1 MKKADIFLF
10 LGKCLSLDENP
21 GIAGQVRQEMTSLP
35 LKELLEVAISH
46 SLLPALYAIFERHQV
61 LPVLPEGITSLL
73 KQAYAFNT
81 EKNAGIMGQVRDLAQ
96 AFQMVG
102 IPVVFL
108 KGAGYL
114 LQGLYKD
121 SGERVMTDIDML
133 VRGEDEERVQAV
145 LLGMGYEVMA
155 GAAEGDYCAH
165 RHLPPF
171 HHPAK
176 EVPVEVHRSPL
187 HGDFA
192 SHLLPEEAF
201 SRCMKAGDTGASVLS
216 LQHQQLLHY
225 FHEMHHTRGKLGT
238 MGTLR
243 GMYDFYLLSRKRRP
257 LPEDVSHAG
266 SSRKY
271 LRYARCTGKVIS
283 PSPLQKAATDSSDG
297 RYLKRELFIMNHSW
311 MSRFYFKLAYRPV
324 YLAGLALR
332 SLFQPASRRLM
343 VKKWNK
349 FLSKRPLSG

>member
-10 LGKCLSLDENP
+10 LGKCLSMDENP
-21 GIAGQVRQEMTSLP
+21 GIAGQFRQEMASVP
-35 LKELLEVAISH
+35 IKELLEVAISH
-46 SLLPALYAIFERHQV
+46 SLLPALYAIFVRHQV
-61 LPVLPEGITSLL
+61 LPAWPEGVTLL
-73 KQAYAFNT
+73 LRQAHARNV
-81 EKNAGIMGQVRDLAQ
+81 EKNAGIMEQVKDLTQ

-155 GAAEGDYCAH
+155 GAAEGDYGAH

-192 SHLLPEEAF
+192 GHMSPEEAF
-201 SRCMKAGDTGASVLS
+201 SHCMKAGDTVASVLS

-271 LRYARCTGKVIS
+271 MRYARCTGTVIS
-283 PSPLQKAATDSSDG
+283 ASPLQKAATASSDG
-297 RYLKRELFIMNHSW
+297 RYLNRELFIMNHSW
-311 MSRFYFKLAYRPV
+311 LSRFYFELAYRPV

-343 VKKWNK
+343 LKKWNT
-349 FLSKRPLSG
+349 LLTKRPLSG